1 MNKPTIFLIDS
12 DLIDINILVL
22 KIERKFNCR
31 IYTFFDIEEVL
42 IYNDICPNILIVDEE
57 TYAKKAETINK
68 IISNLEPEDG
78 KSKNTRFVVYSASGV
93 VDIHKHKGSSLDKID
108 IVPLDMGYNSI
119 QTSLNRIIE

>member
-22 KIERKFNCR
+22 KIERKFNCK

-42 IYNDICPNILIVDEE
+42 IYNDICPNILIVDED
-57 TYAKKAETINK
+57 TYTKKADTINK
-68 IISNLEPEDG
+68 IITNLNPAENANG
-78 KSKNTRFVVYSASGV
+78 TRFVVYSATGI
-93 VDIHKHKGSSLDKID
+93 VDIHKHKASSLDKID